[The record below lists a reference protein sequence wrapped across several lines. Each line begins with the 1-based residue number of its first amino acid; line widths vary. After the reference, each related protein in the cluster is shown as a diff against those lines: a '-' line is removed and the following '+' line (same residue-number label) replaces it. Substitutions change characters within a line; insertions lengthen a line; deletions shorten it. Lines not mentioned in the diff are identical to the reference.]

1 MWVKHLRARFWPG
14 WGGKRGCG
22 PGCRVEGEDRSSSGG
37 LKSFEHRSHL
47 NIASTLGVP
56 RLVSVSAS
64 VDHSPWPVS
73 SGGENESS
81 GGQQWRRDRQ
91 ILHSPK

>member
-1 MWVKHLRARFWPG
+1 MWARIG
-14 WGGKRGCG
+14 AHQ
-22 PGCRVEGEDRSSSGG
+22 GG

-47 NIASTLGVP
+47 NIASTPGVP

-73 SGGENESS
+73 PGGENESS
-81 GGQQWRRDRQ
+81 GGQRCRRDRQ
-91 ILHSPK
+91 ILHSPQVTQMESPRSRETLQGEMTPFFQ